1 MPPSFV
7 CETCGYT
14 TAQKIHYDTHK
25 ARKKPCLKQNTLEE
39 RLNALVVRIGAIE
52 ANVQKLLAHTN
63 LQENVITTSHAT
75 TIVKPFIKWVG
86 GKTQILEQV
95 LERFPTTMVNYHE
108 PFLGGG
114 SVLLGMLSERQNGR
128 RTITGKVYAS
138 DLNANLVAL
147 YKNIQSAPDALIRE
161 VRAIMTDF
169 AKCPPLPEKVKATA
183 ETPVKGKRKGKI
195 LPASLA
201 EAIVSQEA
209 YYYWI
214 RSRFNAFTKAE
225 RTSVVASAML
235 LFMNKTCFRGVYRER
250 ADGGINVPFGSNK
263 NPSILDEEHIRTV
276 SALIRD
282 VVFTQQPFADALAT
296 VQAGDFVYLDPP
308 YAPENDTSF
317 VGYTADGFGM
327 EEHKALFKLCNDMTA
342 KNVKL
347 LMSNAAVPFV
357 RTAFPAPAYT
367 THTLSCRR
375 AIHSK
380 EPDART
386 DEVLITN

>member
-1 MPPSFV
+1 MPSSFV

-14 TAQKIHYDTHK
+14 TAQKAHYDTHK
-25 ARKKPCLKQNTLEE
+25 ARKKPCLKQNTIEQ
-39 RLNALVVRIGAIE
+39 RLDALFVRIGEIE
-52 ANVQKLLAHTN
+52 KNVERLMAHTN
-63 LQENVITTSHAT
+63 MPANVIITSPT

-95 LERFPTTMVNYHE
+95 LERFPTTMTNYYE

-114 SVLLGMLSERQNGR
+114 SVLLGVLSERRN
-128 RTITGKVYAS
+128 TIIGKVYAS
-138 DLNANLVAL
+138 DLNSNLIAL
-147 YKNIQSAPDALIRE
+147 YKNIQVQPDAFIRE
-161 VRAIMTDF
+161 VRALMTDF

-183 ETPVKGKRKGKI
+183 ETPKKEKRKAKI

-214 RSRFNAFTKAE
+214 RSRFNAYTKEE
-225 RTSVVASAML
+225 RTTVGASAML
-235 LFMNKTCFRGVYRER
+235 LFMNKTCFRGVYREGP
-250 ADGGINVPFGSNK
+250 DGINVPFGNNK

-282 VVFTQQPFADALAT
+282 VVFTNQPFGTALAT

-308 YAPENDTSF
+308 YAPENETSF
-317 VGYTADGFGM
+317 VGYTADGFGL
-327 EEHKALFKLCNDMTA
+327 EEHNTLFKLCNDMTA
-342 KNVKL
+342 KHIKL
-347 LMSNAAVPFV
+347 LMSNAAVSFV
-357 RTAFPAPAYT
+357 RTAFPAPTYT